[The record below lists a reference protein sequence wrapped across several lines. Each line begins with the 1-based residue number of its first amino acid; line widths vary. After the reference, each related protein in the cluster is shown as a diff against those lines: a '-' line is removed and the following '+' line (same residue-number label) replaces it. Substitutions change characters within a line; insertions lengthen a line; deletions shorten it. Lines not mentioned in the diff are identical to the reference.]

1 MVGFSILLAL
11 IGTPLFIVVCCLTLY
26 SFYTAEIDLTIL
38 LIEMYRLAEMPA
50 LSAIP
55 LFAFSGFVLSASKA
69 PERIVRI
76 SQALLH
82 WLPGGLAIVSLVVC
96 ALFTALTGASGMT
109 IIALGGLLW
118 PALSRAGYRDDFS
131 LGLLTTSGSLG
142 LLLPPSLP
150 LILYAIIAEVAIDD
164 HFLAGL
170 VPGALLITALSL
182 YSVFTHRHTLR
193 KDTTADI
200 PPSLSSCLREG
211 VWELVIPLVLFGG
224 IYGGLIAISEAAVL
238 LTGYV
243 LLIEVGIKR
252 EVLPKDLPKIA
263 IESMSLVGAI
273 FIILCA
279 SMAYT
284 SYLIDQQIPQSVL
297 AFFQLHIESKW
308 VFLLILNIF
317 LLAVGCIIDM
327 FSALVLVVPLVLPL
341 ASAFDVHPI
350 HLGILFLTNLEIGYS
365 TPPIGMNLFI
375 SSMRFERPILTLYK
389 ASIPFLSILLFC
401 LLLITYIPA
410 ISLFLI
416 D

>member
-164 HFLAGL
+164 LFLAGL

-297 AFFQLHIESKW
+297 AIFQLHIESKW

>member
-1 MVGFSILLAL
+1 M
-11 IGTPLFIVVCCLTLY
+11 
-26 SFYTAEIDLTIL
+26 
-38 LIEMYRLAEMPA
+38 
-50 LSAIP
+50 
-55 LFAFSGFVLSASKA
+55 
-69 PERIVRI
+69 
-76 SQALLH
+76 
-82 WLPGGLAIVSLVVC
+82 
-96 ALFTALTGASGMT
+96 
-109 IIALGGLLW
+109 LW
-118 PALSRAGYRDDFS
+118 PALNRAGYRDDFS

-164 HFLAGL
+164 LFLAGL

-200 PPSLSSCLREG
+200 PPSLSACLREG

-284 SYLIDQQIPQSVL
+284 SYLIDQQIPQSLL

-375 SSMRFERPILTLYK
+375 SSMRFERPILSLYK

>member
-118 PALSRAGYRDDFS
+118 PALNRAGYRDDFS

-164 HFLAGL
+164 LFLAGL
-170 VPGALLITALSL
+170 VPGALLITALSF

-200 PPSLSSCLREG
+200 TPSLCSCLREG